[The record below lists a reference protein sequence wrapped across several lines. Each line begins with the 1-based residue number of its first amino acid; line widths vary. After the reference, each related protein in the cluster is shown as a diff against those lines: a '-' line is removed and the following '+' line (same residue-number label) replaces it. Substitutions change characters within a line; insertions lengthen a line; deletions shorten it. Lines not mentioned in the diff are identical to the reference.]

1 MTLKQNID
9 LYLVKQKHLV
19 YLVGDDDN
27 NDPFRYYF
35 LCKETKNKKYWEMD
49 CRLDEF
55 ISVFIKNI
63 STYLI
68 GIFRALYHDVFHDN
82 LYRRDFVKSGIIL
95 EHDCE
100 QLLSN
105 LCTLATYKEVSKLL
119 RHEIKSSL
127 SHIEDVACDVFVL
140 KSDDKLLKAELEKR
154 ESEVDMDIL
163 TLLFD
168 DLSRDDAGSLYSLYF
183 KK

>member
-1 MTLKQNID
+1 
-9 LYLVKQKHLV
+9 
-19 YLVGDDDN
+19 
-27 NDPFRYYF
+27 
-35 LCKETKNKKYWEMD
+35 MD

-63 STYLI
+63 GTYLI

-140 KSDDKLLKAELEKR
+140 KSDDKLLKTELEKR
-154 ESEVDMDIL
+154 ESDVDMDIL